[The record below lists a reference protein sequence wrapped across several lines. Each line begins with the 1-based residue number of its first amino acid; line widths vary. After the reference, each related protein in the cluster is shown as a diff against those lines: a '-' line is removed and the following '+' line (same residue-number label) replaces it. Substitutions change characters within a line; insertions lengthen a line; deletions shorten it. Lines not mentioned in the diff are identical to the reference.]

1 MVHQNNLLQFS
12 GSVGEMVHYER
23 NGQFFTCESSSKYT
37 YHYRFIE

>member
-1 MVHQNNLLQFS
+1 MAHQNNLLQFS

-23 NGQFFTCESSSKYT
+23 SDQFFTYESSSKCT